1 MVTGVELL
9 TATVVAWKVMLLVL
23 ASTVTLAGTVTALL
37 LLPSETKMPPV
48 GAGPVRV
55 TVPVDGLPPTTEVGF
70 TLTAESAGG
79 FTVSVAVTDTLL
91 YEAVIVTGVE
101 PATATVLTGKVALV
115 ALAATLTLV
124 ATVAALLL
132 LCSETEMPP
141 AGAGPARVTVPV
153 DPVGPTTAVGFTLT
167 DESSGL
173 TVSVVVTLAPPY
185 EAVIVT
191 AVEVLTPR
199 VVTGKVAELALAAT
213 FTLVGTVAALLLL
226 CSETVMPPAG
236 AGPAMVTVPVDGLGP
251 ATAVGFTLT
260 DEIASGLIV
269 SVAGVGVTEL

>member
-1 MVTGVELL
+1 V
-9 TATVVAWKVMLLVL
+9 VVAWKVMLLVL
-23 ASTVTLAGTVTALL
+23 ASTVTFAGTVTAALL
-37 LLPSETKMPPV
+37 LCSETRMPPV

-55 TVPVDGLPPTTEVGF
+55 TVPVDGLPPTTDVGF

-79 FTVSVAVTDTLL
+79 LTVSVAVALTPPYD
-91 YEAVIVTGVE
+91 AVIVAGVE
-101 PATATVLTGKVALV
+101 LATATVVTGKVALV
-115 ALAATLTLV
+115 ALAATLTL
-124 ATVAALLL
+124 APTVAAVLL

-173 TVSVVVTLAPPY
+173 TVSCVVTLAPAY
-185 EAVIVT
+185 VAVIVT
-191 AVEVLTPR
+191 GVEVETA
-199 VVTGKVAELALAAT
+199 VVVIGKVALVALAAT
-213 FTLVGTVAALLLL
+213 FTLVPTEAALLLL

-251 ATAVGFTLT
+251 ATAVGLTLT